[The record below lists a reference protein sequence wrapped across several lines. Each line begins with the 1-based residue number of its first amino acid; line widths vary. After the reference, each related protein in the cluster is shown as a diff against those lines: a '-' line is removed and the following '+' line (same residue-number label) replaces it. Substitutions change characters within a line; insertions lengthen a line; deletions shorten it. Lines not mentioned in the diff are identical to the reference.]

1 VATLAVEGDELHLQL
16 STWEKIGAF
25 HSDIRVPT
33 DSVAAVDVATVP
45 RSTVRGM
52 RSPGTGLPGVVALG
66 TWRYRGGPD
75 FIAVYRNR
83 PSVVVTLR
91 NQPFTRLIVS
101 VDDPDAVAAEIRR
114 AIPSAAA

>member
-1 VATLAVEGDELHLQL
+1 MATLAVEGDELHLHL

-25 HSDIRVPT
+25 HSDIRVPM
-33 DSVAAVDVATVP
+33 DRVAAVDVAAVP

-52 RSPGTGLPGVVALG
+52 RSPGTGVPGVVALG

-75 FIAVYRNR
+75 FVAVYRNR

-91 NQPFTRLIVS
+91 DRPFTRLIVS
-101 VDDPDAVAAEIRR
+101 VDDPPGVAADISR
-114 AIPSAAA
+114 AIPSAA